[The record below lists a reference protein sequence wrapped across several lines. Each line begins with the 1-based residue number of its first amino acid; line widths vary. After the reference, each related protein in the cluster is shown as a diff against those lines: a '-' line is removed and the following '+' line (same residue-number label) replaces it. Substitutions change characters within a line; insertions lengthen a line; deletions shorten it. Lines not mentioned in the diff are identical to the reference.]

1 VTPPAPPLPPLPP
14 FPLPSKG
21 ARLFG
26 ESGGQRR
33 LARRPWAGAILNG
46 QCSNLNDA
54 FLSILFVIAAV
65 CVLGAATT
73 AYGLAGAQ
81 QKKKSTR
88 APLAPLPAPP
98 CPASLVPHTRPTVLA
113 PSSRTQ
119 GASPG
124 HLPGIRYVGESHHA
138 PKTLA

>member
-1 VTPPAPPLPPLPP
+1 M
-14 FPLPSKG
+14 G
-21 ARLFG
+21 AITGTTLF
-26 ESGGQRR
+26 
-33 LARRPWAGAILNG
+33 GAILNG

-88 APLAPLPAPP
+88 A
-98 CPASLVPHTRPTVLA
+98 
-113 PSSRTQ
+113 
-119 GASPG
+119 SPG